1 MLGDT
6 TAFSSFSVDDT
17 GAARTFYEDVLGLEV
32 VDGPMDGLLGV
43 RLGSGA
49 TVMVYEKGEGHQP
62 ASFTVLHFPVTD
74 LPGTVDALAAKGVT
88 FERYADLG
96 EVDER
101 GIHSAPDGGPG
112 IAWFTDPAGNVIAV
126 LADEGL
132 SF

>member
-32 VDGPMDGLLGV
+32 TDGPMEGLLGV

-62 ASFTVLHFPVTD
+62 ASFTVLHFPVAD

-88 FERYADLG
+88 FERYPDLG
-96 EVDER
+96 EIDER
-101 GIHSAPDGGPG
+101 GIHSAGEGPG
-112 IAWFTDPAGNVIAV
+112 IAWFTDPAGNVMAV
-126 LADEGL
+126 LAAYEGL
-132 SF
+132 GF